1 MEPRVYP
8 WGSMRFSGSAKD
20 NNFNKKGDPMLERII
35 DGVLDVLMMAL
46 LVALAVLGTLVLGG

>member
-1 MEPRVYP
+1 
-8 WGSMRFSGSAKD
+8 
-20 NNFNKKGDPMLERII
+20 MLERII

>member
-1 MEPRVYP
+1 
-8 WGSMRFSGSAKD
+8 
-20 NNFNKKGDPMLERII
+20 MLARIV